1 MGHAA
6 HAWPY
11 PRFDRYSNTLLLSLN
26 NRIYIRD
33 SYESRGKVFDC
44 QVVTVPISTRS
55 EAIEDTIILEAEK
68 SQEDFMKQPVAEA

>member
-1 MGHAA
+1 MHMG

-33 SYESRGKVFDC
+33 SYETRGKVFDC
-44 QVVTVPISTRS
+44 QVVTVPISARS
-55 EAIEDTIILEAEK
+55 EAIEDPIILEAEK
-68 SQEDFMKQPVAEA
+68 SQEDLMKQPISEA